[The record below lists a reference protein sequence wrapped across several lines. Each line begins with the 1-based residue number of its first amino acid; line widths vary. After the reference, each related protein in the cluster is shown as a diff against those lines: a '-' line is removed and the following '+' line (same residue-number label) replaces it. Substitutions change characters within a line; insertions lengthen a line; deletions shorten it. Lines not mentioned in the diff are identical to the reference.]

1 MVVSPL
7 WSRKE
12 VEMSQAKRRMSIAA
26 AVAVVF
32 ACFLAAAM
40 IGAFHQLSPH
50 GMPVAVVAP
59 AGATAQIQGELDTH
73 LPGAI
78 ALKPYPSAG
87 AASAAIR
94 SRDVDGAFV
103 LGGRSLTLLTA
114 GAGGA
119 ATSSFLT
126 TAADSIGGAA
136 HLTVSVH
143 DLAPLPASDN
153 RGLALFF
160 AMLSTL
166 MPGIMLGI
174 ATTLIG
180 RGAPARFHAAVLGVG
195 AIVLGLC
202 VTLLVGPVIGA
213 VSGHFLDLWAL
224 TALLTLAIS
233 APTAGLTRLT
243 PAGAA
248 VAVLLFL
255 LLGLPASGGP
265 LGAARFVPGF
275 WRALTPILPTS
286 RGLTALTGT
295 VYFGN
300 HGVAT
305 PAWILAAWAVGGLA
319 LVLGTSLWR
328 RGRRSGQAPVAAAA

>member
-1 MVVSPL
+1 
-7 WSRKE
+7 
-12 VEMSQAKRRMSIAA
+12 MSQAKRRMSIAA
-26 AVAVVF
+26 VVAVAF

-59 AGATAQIQGELDTH
+59 AGATTQIQDELRTH

-78 ALKPYPSAG
+78 ALKTYPSVG
-87 AASAAIR
+87 AAATAIR
-94 SRDVDGAFV
+94 GRDVDGAFV
-103 LGGRSLTLLTA
+103 LGDRSLTLLSA
-114 GAGGA
+114 GADGT

-126 TAADSIGGAA
+126 TAASSIAGAA
-136 HLTVSVH
+136 QLSMSVH
-143 DLAPLPASDN
+143 DLVPLPASDN

-166 MPGIMLGI
+166 MPGIMLGA

-180 RGAPARFHAAVLGVG
+180 RGAPARFHAAVLVLGT
-195 AIVLGLC
+195 IVLGLGTIVLGLG

-213 VSGHFLDLWAL
+213 VSGHFLGLWGL
-224 TALLTLAIS
+224 TALLALALAAS
-233 APTAGLTRLT
+233 TAGLTRLK

-248 VAVLLFL
+248 IAVLLFL

-265 LGAARFVPGF
+265 LGATRFVPGL

-286 RGLTALTGT
+286 RGLQALTGT

-305 PAWILAAWAVGGLA
+305 CAWLLAAWAAGGLA
-319 LVLGTSLWR
+319 LVLGEGLWR
-328 RGRRSGQAPVAAAA
+328 HGPQLDQASAAARA